1 MSEFEPLRCGIVGLR
16 WGRIHGLAAKET
28 DKLDIVACFDQ
39 RKAARD
45 FYRRD
50 FGGEECTSF
59 EEMLA
64 RDDIECVILATPNA
78 IHAEH
83 TILAAEAGKH
93 VQVEKPIAN
102 TLEDARK
109 MIDVC
114 KAAGVTLAVSHS
126 QRWHPT
132 FRRMKKCMDDGDIGR
147 PLMAQ
152 THASHNGGFR
162 YKEGDWRFSMKDCPG
177 GSLIQLAVHHI
188 DTLRYFFGE
197 IRTVTAV
204 HDRVMLTGDN
214 PDITTTI
221 LEFENGAQAT
231 IGSSYILNAVYT
243 IVHGTEGGLY
253 TGRGCGEKLKLIK
266 PDSQTTF
273 NLPGGLGGVTPRELS
288 DLAENIRAGR
298 GVEVDGEGG
307 LRNLAAIWASLRSA
321 KEKRPVTMAEA
332 LSR

>member
-1 MSEFEPLRCGIVGLR
+1 M
-16 WGRIHGLAAKET
+16 
-28 DKLDIVACFDQ
+28 
-39 RKAARD
+39 
-45 FYRRD
+45 
-50 FGGEECTSF
+50 
-59 EEMLA
+59 
-64 RDDIECVILATPNA
+64 
-78 IHAEH
+78 
-83 TILAAEAGKH
+83 
-93 VQVEKPIAN
+93 QVEKPIAN

-109 MIDVC
+109 MIDAC
-114 KAAGVTLAVSHS
+114 KAAGVTLSISHS
-126 QRWHPT
+126 QRWQPRV
-132 FRRMKKCMDDGDIGR
+132 RRMKKCMDDGDIGR

-177 GSLIQLAVHHI
+177 GSLIQLAVHHV

-197 IRTVTAV
+197 IKTVTAV

-221 LEFENGAQAT
+221 LEFENGVQAT
-231 IGSSYILNAVYT
+231 IGSSYILNANYT

-253 TGRGCGEKLKLIK
+253 TGGGWWGKELKLIK

-273 NLPGGLGGVTPRELS
+273 DVPGGGGVMPEELS

-298 GVEVDGEGG
+298 GVEVDGKSG

-321 KEKRPVTMAEA
+321 KEKRPVTMTEMFET
-332 LSR
+332 S